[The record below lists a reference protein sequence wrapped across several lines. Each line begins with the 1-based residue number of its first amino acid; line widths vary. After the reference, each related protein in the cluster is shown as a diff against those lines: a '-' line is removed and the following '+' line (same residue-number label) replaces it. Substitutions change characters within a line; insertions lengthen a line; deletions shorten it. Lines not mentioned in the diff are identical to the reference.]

1 MTDRQFERRITLIQQ
16 GDKQGLKEIYD
27 EYGKMIYQC
36 VFNVLHDVHDA
47 EDITSDFFLK
57 LWKIADTYCFGGKHK
72 RWLVTIARNMA
83 LDLLKKQK
91 REIPVLDDDSEFSA
105 GAFSNE
111 PADTVS
117 TEDTVTGNMAVAEA
131 LERLD
136 ESEREIVNMKI
147 LADMTFKDIAAVLG
161 KPMGTVTW
169 KYRNA
174 ISKLQNYIGEVNS
187 V

>member
-36 VFNVLHDVHDA
+36 ALGILHDPHDA
-47 EDITSDFFLK
+47 EDITSEFFLK

-83 LDLLKKQK
+83 LDLLKKQN
-91 REIPVLDDDSEFSA
+91 RELVTLDDESGSSA
-105 GAFSNE
+105 GNE
-111 PADTVS
+111 LADTVS

-131 LERLD
+131 LEQLD
-136 ESEREIVNMKI
+136 DSEREIVNMKV

-174 ISKLQNYIGEVNS
+174 ISKLQKFMGEVNS

>member
-1 MTDRQFERRITLIQQ
+1 MTDRQFERRILLIQQ

-27 EYGKMIYQC
+27 EYGKTIYQS
-36 VFNVLHDVHDA
+36 VYAILRNPQDA
-47 EDITSDFFLK
+47 EDITSEFFLK

-83 LDLLKKQK
+83 LDLLKRQS
-91 REIPVLDDDSEFSA
+91 REQLTLDDEEA
-105 GAFSNE
+105 GITE
-111 PADTVS
+111 PADKSS
-117 TEDTVTGNMAVAEA
+117 TEDTVTEKLAVAEA

-136 ESEREIVNMKI
+136 EVEREIVNMKI

-161 KPMGTVTW
+161 KPLGTVTW

-174 ISKLQNYIGEVNS
+174 ISKLKKFVGEVQS

>member
-1 MTDRQFERRITLIQQ
+1 MTDRQFERRIKMIQQ

-36 VFNVLHDVHDA
+36 VFQILHSPHDA
-47 EDITSDFFLK
+47 EDVTSDFFLK

-83 LDLLKKQK
+83 LDLIKKKSHEQLTVNDA
-91 REIPVLDDDSEFSA
+91 ED
-105 GAFSNE
+105 FSNE
-111 PADTVS
+111 PADRVS
-117 TEDTVTGNMAVAEA
+117 TEETVTGNMAVAEA
-131 LERLD
+131 LDRLD

-147 LADMTFKDIAAVLG
+147 FADMTFKDIAAVLE
-161 KPMGTVTW
+161 KPIGTVTW

-174 ISKLQNYIGEVNS
+174 ITKLREFIGEVYS
-187 V
+187 A

>member
-1 MTDRQFERRITLIQQ
+1 MTDRQFERRIAMIQQ
-16 GDKQGLKEIYD
+16 GDKQGLREIYD
-27 EYGKMIYQC
+27 EYGKTIYQC
-36 VFNVLHDVHDA
+36 VFQILHNPQDA
-47 EDITSDFFLK
+47 EDITSEFFLK
-57 LWKIADTYCFGGKHK
+57 LWKVADTYCFGGKHK

-91 REIPVLDDDSEFSA
+91 HEQLTLNEDTEE
-105 GAFSNE
+105 GAANE
-111 PADTVS
+111 PADSVS
-117 TEDTVTGNMAVAEA
+117 TENTVVEKIAVTEA

-161 KPMGTVTW
+161 KPLGTVTW

-174 ISKLQNYIGEVNS
+174 ISKLRKIVGEVQS

>member
-1 MTDRQFERRITLIQQ
+1 MTDRQFERRIKMIQQ

-36 VFNVLHDVHDA
+36 AFQILHSPHDA
-47 EDITSDFFLK
+47 EDVTSDFFLK

-83 LDLLKKQK
+83 LDLIKKKSHEQLT
-91 REIPVLDDDSEFSA
+91 VNDDENFSE
-105 GAFSNE
+105 E
-111 PADTVS
+111 PADSVS
-117 TEDTVTGNMAVAEA
+117 TEETVTGNMAVAEA
-131 LERLD
+131 LDSLD

-147 LADMTFKDIAAVLG
+147 FADMTFKDIAAVLE
-161 KPMGTVTW
+161 KPIGTVTW

-174 ISKLQNYIGEVNS
+174 IAKLRELIGEVYS
-187 V
+187 A

>member
-1 MTDRQFERRITLIQQ
+1 MTDRQFERRIKLIQQ
-16 GDKQGLKEIYD
+16 GDRQGLKEIYD

-36 VFNVLHDVHDA
+36 VFQVLHSPQDA
-47 EDITSDFFLK
+47 EDVTSEFFLK

-83 LDLLKKQK
+83 LDLIKKQS
-91 REIPVLDDDSEFSA
+91 REQLTINDDDFPD
-105 GAFSNE
+105 E

-117 TEDTVTGNMAVAEA
+117 TEETVAGKMAVAEA
-131 LERLD
+131 LEKLD

-147 LADMTFKDIAAVLG
+147 FADMTFKDIAAVLE
-161 KPMGTVTW
+161 KPIGTVTW

-174 ISKLQNYIGEVNS
+174 IAKLREFIGEVYS
-187 V
+187 A